1 MDTFFTCI
9 CWEGVHNATH
19 ENGKYIVIYRLMHR
33 YQKTTSRDDEQ
44 HVSSYFIFFTNI
56 YYESY
61 NIHLKYRHKLGLLTL
76 KCSYFNYLF
85 FSDAQLTTIYSFWGQ
100 LSSIWF
106 IFGPIINVYL
116 VHFEANHQ
124 LYIVFWGQLSTIHCM
139 SAAPKWEQCK
149 QLSERIIYCKIC
161 ITPFSLI
168 IIRHSSTA
176 L

>member
-76 KCSYFNYLF
+76 KCSYFNYPF
-85 FSDAQLTTIYSFWGQ
+85 FQMLNYQRSTHFGANYHLSDSF
-100 LSSIWF
+100 S
-106 IFGPIINVYL
+106 
-116 VHFEANHQ
+116 
-124 LYIVFWGQLSTIHCM
+124 GQLSTIYCVLG
-139 SAAPKWEQCK
+139 P
-149 QLSERIIYCKIC
+149 IINY
-161 ITPFSLI
+161 SLYV
-168 IIRHSSTA
+168 SSP
-176 L
+176 